1 MLNNKLIT
9 PFNKNYG
16 SELRLSDFRLD
27 DGNRIIVPRELA
39 SKVLY
44 KKGGRLFTW
53 ENIDME

>member
-27 DGNRIIVPRELA
+27 DNHIIAPSELA